1 MTQPPEGP
9 QQPGDEQAGH
19 EAPEP
24 QQVADTPTAQKSPAA
39 PEPPAAPEALP
50 TPDAPAAEQQSGGP
64 EPDAQAPD
72 VQPSS
77 GPLPGAQ
84 WSNDP
89 VDNETTTIS
98 SPQNPVPQNPV
109 SPSPYPQNSYPQNP
123 YLQAPVPPAAPGSG
137 GYSSNPQ
144 NPVPAAPVPGA
155 QYDPAGNYDRTM
167 VGQPTFGMPEQPGA
181 QQPVPQQAYSQQP
194 YGVPASGATPS
205 GTAPFGSQQPYR
217 QPGPDSQG
225 FPAQPYQQPSTGGQ
239 APYGT
244 YGPPGSGTQPFQGQ
258 PDSPAKPAKS
268 KKGLKVGLIALGVIV
283 LLALIGGGVFWF
295 LNRGESDDEAIK
307 RVSSEFA
314 KAVATQDTA
323 GMTKVM
329 CKAEAERI
337 GTEDTATPTSGEGD
351 NSAAEPEKFDVK
363 KTEVSGDNAKAELTF
378 PSDGRTTALYF
389 TKEDGNW
396 VVCDSAAENFTP
408 GS

>member
-1 MTQPPEGP
+1 
-9 QQPGDEQAGH
+9 
-19 EAPEP
+19 
-24 QQVADTPTAQKSPAA
+24 
-39 PEPPAAPEALP
+39 AAPEALP

-64 EPDAQAPD
+64 APDAQAPD

-77 GPLPGAQ
+77 PLPGAQ

-98 SPQNPVPQNPV
+98 SPQNPVPQNPMPHNPV
-109 SPSPYPQNSYPQNP
+109 SPSPYPQNPYP
-123 YLQAPVPPAAPGSG
+123 V
-137 GYSSNPQ
+137 
-144 NPVPAAPVPGA
+144 APVPGA

-181 QQPVPQQAYSQQP
+181 QQSVPQQAYSQQP
-194 YGVPASGATPS
+194 YGVPASGTTPS
-205 GTAPFGSQQPYR
+205 GTAPFGSQQPYG
-217 QPGPDSQG
+217 QPADSQG
-225 FPAQPYQQPSTGGQ
+225 FPSQPYQQPSTGGQ

-268 KKGLKVGLIALGVIV
+268 KKGLKVGLIALGAIV

-323 GMTKVM
+323 AMTKVM
-329 CKAEAERI
+329 CKTEADRI
-337 GTEDTATPTSGEGD
+337 SPDDTAAPTSGGGD